1 LVPVGALGE
10 WARKNTERVK
20 AAREKFDEIHA

>member
-1 LVPVGALGE
+1 VPVGALGE

-20 AAREKFDEIHA
+20 AARVKFDRQQA